1 MALHWLQP
9 LKTQRFLFS
18 NKKYLTDDSVLF
30 SNMEISRESQYS
42 SKNFNILTLP
52 KRDLETARVLFSFN
66 AEQKERKIH
75 RVYEKISYLLAR
87 MRGILNVF
95 ITFGFICIKIEQE
108 LGIKVSLLDSSY
120 SIREIKEN
128 LHLSHSKKQKKK

>member
-1 MALHWLQP
+1 
-9 LKTQRFLFS
+9 
-18 NKKYLTDDSVLF
+18 
-30 SNMEISRESQYS
+30 MEISRESQYS